1 MHNTRKRNLE
11 RALCLS
17 VDYIL
22 GRQHA
27 DGSWMDWE
35 LPPGQSS
42 TWTTAYVGGKLT
54 SLDTHHRDHVCCATD
69 RASQWLTGKMFS
81 DYGWGYNEQVDSDAD
96 STALAIYFSHPR
108 AEVSLT
114 PATRASKPSNVKT
127 EGLPHFEAD
136 PIWERG
142 PHRILTSLLRPS
154 WR

>member
-1 MHNTRKRNLE
+1 
-11 RALCLS
+11 
-17 VDYIL
+17 
-22 GRQHA
+22 
-27 DGSWMDWE
+27 MDWE

-96 STALAIYFSHPR
+96 STALAILFLASAGRH
-108 AEVSLT
+108 VSDSSYSCLE
-114 PATRASKPSNVKT
+114 AFQC
-127 EGLPHFEAD
+127 EDGGLQLFEAD

-142 PHRILTSLLRPS
+142 PHHILTSLLRPS